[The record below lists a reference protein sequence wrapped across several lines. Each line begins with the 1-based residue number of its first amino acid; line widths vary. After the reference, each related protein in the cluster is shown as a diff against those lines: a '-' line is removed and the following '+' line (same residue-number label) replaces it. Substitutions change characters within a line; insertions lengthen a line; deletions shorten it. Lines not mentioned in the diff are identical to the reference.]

1 MQKLMTI
8 FGAIFL
14 ASVVLTSCADDKKDD
29 KKKVRLIDLK
39 DLYNGID
46 NEEDAVEALIIV
58 KKAQIELFN
67 KAMGPM
73 QELADMEDR
82 ADDISDAV
90 EDVRELIYD
99 EEWDEDDLEDADNWD
114 EYEDLEDEFD
124 DLKEDFMKLRD
135 KAF

>member
-1 MQKLMTI
+1 MKKLMTI
-8 FGAIFL
+8 FGAFFF
-14 ASVVLTSCADDKKDD
+14 ASVVLTSCGDVNVEDLDKD
-29 KKKVRLIDLK
+29 
-39 DLYNGID
+39 ID
-46 NEEDAVEALIIV
+46 NEEDAVEALITIR
-58 KKAQIELFN
+58 KAQIEMIN

-82 ADDISDAV
+82 GDDINDAR
-90 EDVRELIYD
+90 EDVWETIYD

-114 EYEDLEDEFD
+114 EYEELEDEFD

>member
-1 MQKLMTI
+1 MKKLMTI

-39 DLYNGID
+39 DLDKGID
-46 NEEDAVEALIIV
+46 NEEDALEAMITIT
-58 KKAQIELFN
+58 KARIEMIN

-73 QELADMEDR
+73 QELADMEDLR
-82 ADDISDAV
+82 DDISDAQD
-90 EDVRELIYD
+90 DVKEKIRDEKWD
-99 EEWDEDDLEDADNWD
+99 EEDLEDADNWD
-114 EYEDLEDEFD
+114 EYEKLEDEFE
-124 DLKEDFMKLRD
+124 DLYEDFMKLRD

>member
-1 MQKLMTI
+1 MKKLMTI

-39 DLYNGID
+39 DLDKGID
-46 NEEDAVEALIIV
+46 NEEDALEAMITIT
-58 KKAQIELFN
+58 KARIEMIN

-82 ADDISDAV
+82 GEEIGDV
-90 EDVRELIYD
+90 KEDVKEKIRD
-99 EEWDEDDLEDADNWD
+99 EEWDEDDFEDADNWD
-114 EYEDLEDEFD
+114 EYEDLVDEFE
-124 DLKEDFMKLRD
+124 DLDNDFEKLRD
-135 KAF
+135 IAF

>member
-1 MQKLMTI
+1 MNKLMTI
-8 FGAIFL
+8 FGAFFL
-14 ASVVLTSCADDKKDD
+14 ASVVLTSCGD
-29 KKKVRLIDLK
+29 VNVK
-39 DLYNGID
+39 DLDKGID
-46 NEEDAVEALIIV
+46 NEEDAVEAMITI
-58 KKAQIELFN
+58 KKAQIEMIN

-82 ADDISDAV
+82 GDDINDAR
-90 EDVRELIYD
+90 EDVWETIYD

-114 EYEDLEDEFD
+114 EYEELEDEFD